1 MLRFNREIQ
10 GEVTTT
16 KTHAETSKKRNS
28 TTKTQKIYKDANGDK
43 YKTIAK
49 TLEEMEDVHRDTL
62 TQRKEHYYKETQS
75 NYTKI
80 LNNQRETQ
88 NDYKHNKNV
97 HGKTITRRSNVAS
110 KKKKHKKKSNITTTK
125 HKTAPEKCPTT
136 KVYTSI
142 DTNSSKKTKNDRNK
156 IAQQSKT

>member
-49 TLEEMEDVHRDTL
+49 TLEEMEDVHRDT
-62 TQRKEHYYKETQS
+62 
-75 NYTKI
+75 
-80 LNNQRETQ
+80 
-88 NDYKHNKNV
+88 
-97 HGKTITRRSNVAS
+97 
-110 KKKKHKKKSNITTTK
+110 
-125 HKTAPEKCPTT
+125 
-136 KVYTSI
+136 
-142 DTNSSKKTKNDRNK
+142 
-156 IAQQSKT
+156 